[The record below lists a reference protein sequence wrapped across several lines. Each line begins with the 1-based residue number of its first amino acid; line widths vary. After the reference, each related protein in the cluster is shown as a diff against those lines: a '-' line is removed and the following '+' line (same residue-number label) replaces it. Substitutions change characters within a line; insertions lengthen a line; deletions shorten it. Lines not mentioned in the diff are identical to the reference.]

1 MCFPSTTTNA
11 NLYKLS
17 NIAEISNAYKDIFTI
32 ETGFNFNSIN
42 PESSLL
48 KFGNNTI
55 GYSKSKEISDLRNSI
70 YKENLTIFFST
81 IYVTSFVLKIEDEFL
96 LLVTDDFRR
105 DVNQLPNFYDEK
117 VYLNFIKKYGFY
129 FISQLTL
136 GGLYKQFIVISN
148 ENVENLEKMGIDCN
162 SQANILFLN

>member
-1 MCFPSTTTNA
+1 M
-11 NLYKLS
+11 
-17 NIAEISNAYKDIFTI
+17 
-32 ETGFNFNSIN
+32 
-42 PESSLL
+42 
-48 KFGNNTI
+48 
-55 GYSKSKEISDLRNSI
+55 
-70 YKENLTIFFST
+70 
-81 IYVTSFVLKIEDEFL
+81 
-96 LLVTDDFRR
+96 TDDFRR
-105 DVNQLPNFYDEK
+105 DVNQLPDFYDEN